1 MILPF
6 SSHIL
11 AAFHL
16 KKGHQ
21 HFLSLSLY
29 CSVLWVQQRD
39 FLKSSFCLTLCS
51 SLPCERLSTKW
62 LFQSAFLNTP
72 TSLQSL
78 FVFVDNLLNYPTF
91 SPYTTLCASYSI
103 EHLNTSSLI
112 DPLIGFYSFTVDK
125 VCIHTA
131 NVKLRVQA
139 ITQLI
144 KAKANH
150 SLQPPFSSH
159 NKTCKLS
166 RLHASNTNPH
176 IVTRVTQ
183 PSTKVFCL
191 KVAKIGTSL
200 VAQWIRIRLPI
211 QGTRVRALVRED
223 PTCHGATKPVHHNY

>member
-11 AAFHL
+11 TTFHL

-21 HFLSLSLY
+21 HFLLLSLY

-39 FLKSSFCLTLCS
+39 FLKSSFCLKPMFQS
-51 SLPCERLSTKW
+51 VPCERLSTKW

-103 EHLNTSSLI
+103 LNTSSLI

-125 VCIHTA
+125 VCIHTGK
-131 NVKLRVQA
+131 VKLRVQA

-150 SLQPPFSSH
+150 SLQPRFPP
-159 NKTCKLS
+159 TIKLANS
-166 RLHASNTNPH
+166 PDCMLL
-176 IVTRVTQ
+176 TRIHTQ
-183 PSTKVFCL
+183 
-191 KVAKIGTSL
+191 SL
-200 VAQWIRIRLPI
+200 ELLSPPPKYFV
-211 QGTRVRALVRED
+211 
-223 PTCHGATKPVHHNY
+223 